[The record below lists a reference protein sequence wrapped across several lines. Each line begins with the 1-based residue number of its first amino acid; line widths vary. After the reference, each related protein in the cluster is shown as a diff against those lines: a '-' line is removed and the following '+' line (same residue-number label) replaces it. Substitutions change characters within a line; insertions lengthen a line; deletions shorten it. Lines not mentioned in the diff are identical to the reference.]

1 MTIELNAIIP
11 ELFVEDVK
19 RSMDFYSRV
28 LGLHPNNEISESDK
42 PLYAE
47 LGNGSARLM
56 LVAKD
61 LLKAQALSLPQSI
74 LAGASVL
81 MVPLG
86 SPDIARAAYS
96 NLENEIDIL
105 IPLREVGGGT
115 VEFSFSDPDGNMIVI
130 LGR

>member
-1 MTIELNAIIP
+1 MTMELSAIIP

-28 LGLHPNNEISESDK
+28 LSLHPNNEISESDK

-47 LGNGSARLM
+47 LGNGPARLM

-61 LLKAQALSLPQSI
+61 LLKAQAHSLPQSI
-74 LAGASVL
+74 LAGGASVL

-96 NLENEIDIL
+96 NLEKEVNIL
-105 IPLREVGGGT
+105 IPLSESRPDLT
-115 VEFSFSDPDGNMIVI
+115 VAIEDMLAKKD
-130 LGR
+130 